1 MLTAVIT
8 ASRTVKFACLI
19 TTAQD
24 IKMVT
29 LFSAYVNSAPINKA
43 FIQKASSFALK
54 SGIFASLFRVLSH
67 FKCEESV
74 LL

>member
-8 ASRTVKFACLI
+8 ASRTVKFTCLI
-19 TTAQD
+19 TTAHD
-24 IKMVT
+24 IKMVA
-29 LFSAYVNSAPINKA
+29 LFSAYVNSAPINKD

-54 SGIFASLFRVLSH
+54 SGISALLYRVLPH

-74 LL
+74 IL